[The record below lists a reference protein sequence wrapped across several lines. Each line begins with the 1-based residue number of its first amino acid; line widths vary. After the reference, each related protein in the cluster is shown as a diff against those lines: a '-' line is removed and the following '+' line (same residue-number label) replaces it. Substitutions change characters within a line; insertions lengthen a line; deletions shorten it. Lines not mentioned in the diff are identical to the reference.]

1 MNHNAIGIS
10 RMLRCMIRRKWK
22 KRGLPAILIC
32 LFFFLLAT
40 VPIMVG
46 LTQEYLYQRNVQ
58 LYGRFDVSYEGL
70 SLDETEIMRS
80 DPAVTD
86 SVRMWYDVIPGFIG
100 DKYANILYAE
110 PTLLNGISNFTL
122 HEGRLPSAENE
133 ILCDTIF
140 RTAYPDMIEHD
151 LVKLGE
157 KTFQIVGT
165 FASESDETY
174 HTLYT
179 PLFIAGFDASSY
191 QQAQSMMLLQFSGD
205 TQSKRFLE
213 IQNFIARNHITAQ
226 ESYNHTALGG
236 AFMQPN
242 GKPEPFLGTVYRGIM
257 LVLTGIGCIF
267 VVLCFW
273 LSLQNL
279 RREIQISSAVGISK
293 KDLLQ
298 GLVSVILQIVL
309 TGVSIA
315 TLLSLTVIGICCRYM
330 QIPFPATVCRNL
342 PQYAIALLPVLL
354 CMMIII
360 LLTGKLFPKNTAAA
374 LGNRSQIRTS
384 RRVYKEKSILERT
397 RIPFIR
403 IAKQNDQLRPIQ
415 KFLSVSVVALS
426 VCLTASILFLFSA
439 FDTNS
444 AEELYDFRIR
454 YSFLDN
460 MESIIGSKRLEQSYA
475 KLKEQSDTEVFPFFT
490 EVVQAVLKKNDVSEA
505 YRDYQSARSTEY
517 QKQFALHSSA
527 FYDEKVLL
535 VGTDPDTLRRMFG
548 VNDYPD
554 GVPSG
559 QCIVVDQVM
568 SKNAGRVSVGIQ
580 TGTQITLKPN
590 YFCTE
595 SRDFQVAA
603 IASKLPFYDGIYEGM
618 ILLLL
623 NEQDYQDYNSIL
635 YPTSLYVNT
644 SDPVQLESFIAEQ
657 PEMRLVDL
665 RETRRIALETKL
677 LILLVGIG
685 ILNGLLAII
694 WVCCYFVLQD
704 QTERMRGQY
713 AMMQAVGIPFR
724 NIALINIYSI
734 VDLYC
739 KSVVIGVLLSIMS
752 CFGIWIMIRES
763 NTYFAD
769 FAVNWWQILLPCIVI
784 GVAFGVIILSLHT
797 MLRRM
802 NILNSLHQ
810 E

>member
-1 MNHNAIGIS
+1 M
-10 RMLRCMIRRKWK
+10 
-22 KRGLPAILIC
+22 
-32 LFFFLLAT
+32 
-40 VPIMVG
+40 
-46 LTQEYLYQRNVQ
+46 
-58 LYGRFDVSYEGL
+58 
-70 SLDETEIMRS
+70 
-80 DPAVTD
+80 
-86 SVRMWYDVIPGFIG
+86 
-100 DKYANILYAE
+100 
-110 PTLLNGISNFTL
+110 
-122 HEGRLPSAENE
+122 
-133 ILCDTIF
+133 
-140 RTAYPDMIEHD
+140 
-151 LVKLGE
+151 
-157 KTFQIVGT
+157 
-165 FASESDETY
+165 
-174 HTLYT
+174 
-179 PLFIAGFDASSY
+179 
-191 QQAQSMMLLQFSGD
+191 
-205 TQSKRFLE
+205 
-213 IQNFIARNHITAQ
+213 
-226 ESYNHTALGG
+226 
-236 AFMQPN
+236 
-242 GKPEPFLGTVYRGIM
+242 
-257 LVLTGIGCIF
+257 
-267 VVLCFW
+267 
-273 LSLQNL
+273 
-279 RREIQISSAVGISK
+279 
-293 KDLLQ
+293 
-298 GLVSVILQIVL
+298 
-309 TGVSIA
+309 
-315 TLLSLTVIGICCRYM
+315 
-330 QIPFPATVCRNL
+330 
-342 PQYAIALLPVLL
+342 
-354 CMMIII
+354 
-360 LLTGKLFPKNTAAA
+360 
-374 LGNRSQIRTS
+374 
-384 RRVYKEKSILERT
+384 
-397 RIPFIR
+397 
-403 IAKQNDQLRPIQ
+403 
-415 KFLSVSVVALS
+415 
-426 VCLTASILFLFSA
+426 
-439 FDTNS
+439 
-444 AEELYDFRIR
+444 
-454 YSFLDN
+454 
-460 MESIIGSKRLEQSYA
+460 
-475 KLKEQSDTEVFPFFT
+475 
-490 EVVQAVLKKNDVSEA
+490 
-505 YRDYQSARSTEY
+505 
-517 QKQFALHSSA
+517 
-527 FYDEKVLL
+527 L

-595 SRDFQVAA
+595 SRNFQVAA

-685 ILNGLLAII
+685 ILNGMLAIV

-724 NIALINIYSI
+724 NIAFINIYSI

-784 GVAFGVIILSLHT
+784 GVAFGVIVLSLHT

>member
-1 MNHNAIGIS
+1 MNHKAIGIS
-10 RMLRCMIRRKWK
+10 QMLRCMIRRKWK
-22 KRGLPAILIC
+22 KRGLLIILIC

-40 VPIMVG
+40 VPILIG
-46 LTQEYLYQRNVQ
+46 LTQEYLYQRNIQ
-58 LYGRFDVSYEGL
+58 LFGRFDVSYEGL
-70 SLDETEIMRS
+70 SLEETEKMRS

-86 SVRMWYDVIPGFIG
+86 SVRMWYDMIPGFIG

-110 PTLLNGISNFTL
+110 PTLLDGISSFTL
-122 HEGRLPSAENE
+122 YEGRLPSAENE

-140 RTAYPDMIEHD
+140 RTAYPDLIERD
-151 LVKLGE
+151 CVRLGE

-165 FASESDETY
+165 FVSSSNETY

-205 TQSKRFLE
+205 TQSKRFME
-213 IQNFIARNHITAQ
+213 IQDFIARNHIGAQ
-226 ESYNHTALGG
+226 ESYNYTALEG
-236 AFMQPN
+236 AFMQPD

-257 LVLTGIGCIF
+257 LLLTGIGCIF

-298 GLVSVILQIVL
+298 GIVSVILQIVL
-309 TGVSIA
+309 TGILIA
-315 TLLSLTVIGICCRYM
+315 TLLSLSAIGICCQYM
-330 QIPFPATVCRNL
+330 QISFPATVYRNL
-342 PQYAIALLPVLL
+342 LQYGIALLPFILS
-354 CMMIII
+354 MINIV
-360 LLTGKLFPKNTAAA
+360 LLTGQLFPKNIAAA

-397 RIPFIR
+397 KLPFIR
-403 IAKQNDQLRPIQ
+403 IAKQNDQLRPMQ

-426 VCLTASILFLFSA
+426 VCLPVSILFLFST

-444 AEELYDFRIR
+444 AEELYDFRIQF
-454 YSFLDN
+454 SFLDN

-475 KLKEQSDTEVFPFFT
+475 KLKEQPDTEVFPFFT

-505 YRDYQSARSTEY
+505 YQNYQSARSAEY

-527 FYDEKVLL
+527 FYDEQVLL

-554 GVPSG
+554 GIPSG
-559 QCIVVDQVM
+559 QCIVVDQIM
-568 SKNAGRVSVGIQ
+568 LKNAGKVSAGIQ
-580 TGTQITLKPN
+580 TGRQITLKPN
-590 YFCTE
+590 YYCTE
-595 SRDFQVAA
+595 TRCFEVAA
-603 IASKLPFYDGIYEGM
+603 IAPELPFYDNVYEGM

-623 NEQDYQDYNSIL
+623 NEQDYQNYNSIL

-644 SDPVQLESFIAEQ
+644 SDLAQLESFIAEQ

-665 RETRRIALETKL
+665 RETRKIALETKL
-677 LILLVGIG
+677 LIMLVGIG
-685 ILNGLLAII
+685 ILSGLLAIV
-694 WVCCYFVLQD
+694 WGCCYFVLQD

-724 NIALINIYSI
+724 NVTLINIYSI
-734 VDLYC
+734 IDLYC
-739 KSVVIGVLLSIMS
+739 KSIVIGVLLSITS

-769 FAVNWWQILLPCIVI
+769 FAVNWRQILLPCTAI
-784 GVAFGVIILSLHT
+784 GVAFGLIAISLH
-797 MLRRM
+797 MMIRHM